1 MGESPSIYKL
11 SKKLLSYFLRNLFY
25 KFNLVLLKV
34 KDIGNREPKYLLM
47 IILFF
52 NIYMIKIKKCC
63 WLNIYIYIYD

>member
-52 NIYMIKIKKCC
+52 NIYI
-63 WLNIYIYIYD
+63 